1 MVDQT
6 TLNQQIKAYLETNP
20 SLADIASA
28 MQTYNVTPAQMA
40 QAVGLPVEEVQ
51 TRYKEAAPSVYTAE
65 NVNKL
70 ADQILSQGT
79 TEKWTGGLPPEKAAL
94 YMADELAKSGVTDIT
109 QVAKTDQGIINSM
122 TGDKLISGYGERT
135 GGNLWSGS
143 YEGSGNTGFGV
154 NFDDKGNPIFFT
166 QGASSSTLT
175 DDLLKV
181 AALAA
186 AVYGGY
192 TMMGGDF
199 LGATGADAAAAAAG
213 ADTAAA
219 TSMGGAGGITG
230 GYSGLGINA
239 GTNAAGALS
248 AGPGFVAGAGLGEG
262 VLLDSTLGQSLLG
275 SNTLAGLTGTGILAG
290 SDLGVGLLGTTST
303 TPLVGTGILTGSDLG
318 ASLLGTGANTAA
330 TVGGLTGLANVANVG
345 AGALDTGVTLA
356 NTGLGTDAINTGVNT
371 VVPPGGTPV
380 TSVTPNTTVTPPV
393 TPGTGT
399 TTGTGTTASFPWT
412 SLASSLYDMYA
423 KNQMADKWQA
433 QMDKVNQGIEG
444 LYAPGSAE
452 YQALWNDMSRKD
464 AAAGRGSQYGV
475 RAVDLAGKIAPI
487 KTNAM
492 VQSLQPMNTM
502 MQNQMQNQYGGLNSL
517 FYNMANTPTVNNAI
531 NTGVSS
537 LVNKGIDSLS
547 NWISG
552 G

>member
-6 TLNQQIKAYLETNP
+6 TLNQQIKDYLATNP

-51 TRYKEAAPSVYTAE
+51 TRYKEVAPSVYTAE

-166 QGASSSTLT
+166 QGASSSTLN
-175 DDLLKV
+175 DDLLKA

-186 AVYGGY
+186 VAYGGY
-192 TMMGGDF
+192 SLF
-199 LGATGADAAAAAAG
+199 AGADAAAAGLGAAE
-213 ADTAAA
+213 TAAA
-219 TSMGGAGGITG
+219 AETVGMGGAGLTTAELAQLDLALGGAGGTAGAESLAAALSTGASVGTLTNLTG
-230 GYSGLGINA
+230 GSGVGTLGVTGANGA
-239 GTNAAGALS
+239 FLGEGTLSGIAASDAALANTALGGTALGTSTVTGMGGGTGLLAGAGGVTGLTT
-248 AGPGFVAGAGLGEG
+248 AGAGLG
-262 VLLDSTLGQSLLG
+262 V
-275 SNTLAGLTGTGILAG
+275 
-290 SDLGVGLLGTTST
+290 
-303 TPLVGTGILTGSDLG
+303 
-318 ASLLGTGANTAA
+318 NTA
-330 TVGGLTGLANVANVG
+330 
-345 AGALDTGVTLA
+345 
-356 NTGLGTDAINTGVNT
+356 
-371 VVPPGGTPV
+371 
-380 TSVTPNTTVTPPV
+380 
-393 TPGTGT
+393 
-399 TTGTGTTASFPWT
+399 FPWT
-412 SLASSLYDMYA
+412 SLASSLYDMDA

>member
-6 TLNQQIKAYLETNP
+6 TLNQQIKDYLATNP
-20 SLADIASA
+20 SAADLATA
-28 MQTYNVTPAQMA
+28 MKTYSVTPEQIFNATGTGQGSTLNVGGTIYQPVHTISGSGESEQIGGLENILMYGA
-40 QAVGLPVEEVQ
+40 EGTAAGKTYTSLDPSGKPTGTGQFQDVSNNMLPFLLAVGSM
-51 TRYKEAAPSVYTAE
+51 AF
-65 NVNKL
+65 
-70 ADQILSQGT
+70 
-79 TEKWTGGLPPEKAAL
+79 GLPGLSE
-94 YMADELAKSGVTDIT
+94 T
-109 QVAKTDQGIINSM
+109 
-122 TGDKLISGYGERT
+122 
-135 GGNLWSGS
+135 
-143 YEGSGNTGFGV
+143 
-154 NFDDKGNPIFFT
+154 
-166 QGASSSTLT
+166 
-175 DDLLKV
+175 
-181 AALAA
+181 
-186 AVYGGY
+186 
-192 TMMGGDF
+192 
-199 LGATGADAAAAAAG
+199 GATVGAAETAAAAETVG
-213 ADTAAA
+213 
-219 TSMGGAGGITG
+219 MGGAQGITG
-230 GYSGLGINA
+230 GYSGLGLNA

-262 VLLDSTLGQSLLG
+262 VLIDSTLGQGLLG
-275 SNTLAGLTGTGILAG
+275 SNTLAGLTGTGILTG
-290 SDLGVGLLGTTST
+290 SDLGTSLLGTTST
-303 TPLVGTGILTGSDLG
+303 TPLVGTGVLTGSTLG
-318 ASLLGTGANTAA
+318 SQLLGTGANTAA

-356 NTGLGTDAINTGVNT
+356 NTGLGTNAVNTGVTSGLTGANTGVNT
-371 VVPPGGTPV
+371 GGTGV
-380 TSVTPNTTVTPPV
+380 NTG
-393 TPGTGT
+393 GTGT
-399 TTGTGTTASFPWT
+399 NTSFPWT

-517 FYNMANTPTVNNAI
+517 FYNMANTPGINNAV
-531 NTGVSS
+531 NTGVSTA
-537 LVNKGIDSLS
+537 VNKGIDAIG